1 MNNRCM
7 KDCFRRGATVLLAL
21 IVVLA
26 FTACSRYSKMPFNG
40 DIKFHSMS
48 LVIPEDYIRDSTQST
63 DDLWVFERGFYKQ
76 YIILSCKAA
85 NGDTSADLNSYVDY
99 MKGNGAASEITTFI
113 GLDSVFSAYTLD
125 GVFCQEM
132 LFIYDDAYYAIALR
146 GGDEAEFNALLAT
159 VAVG

>member
-1 MNNRCM
+1 MNGRCI
-7 KDCFRRGATVLLAL
+7 KDYFRRVVTVLLAL
-21 IVVLA
+21 IVV
-26 FTACSRYSKMPFNG
+26 FVSTACSHYSKMPFNG

-48 LVIPEDYIRDSTQST
+48 LVIPENYIRDSTQST
-63 DDLWVFERGFYKQ
+63 DDLWIFESGFYKQ

-99 MKGNGAASEITTFI
+99 MKGNGAASEITKFI
-113 GLDSVFSAYTLD
+113 GLDSVFSAYTMD

-146 GGDEAEFNALLAT
+146 GGDEVEFNALLDT
-159 VAVG
+159 VSIG